1 MSEDIKTV
9 AELFEAVEQ
18 YQELS
23 QAVREFFELL
33 DIVEISENDVE
44 FHPVTINTCRAST
57 IVPLDDVLTKMKEL
71 SRDRS

>member
-1 MSEDIKTV
+1 MSKTV
-9 AELFEAVEQ
+9 SELLNTLEQ
-18 YQELS
+18 YQELAK
-23 QAVREFFELL
+23 AVRDFFELL
-33 DIVEISENDVE
+33 DETEESDNGYE